1 MRRTVLFLL
10 VLSISVSLEAQEK
23 YALVIGNANY
33 TNFDKLN
40 NPIND
45 ANDIAAVLE
54 GLGFKMVGKLLDA
67 SRVEMEDAVDK
78 LRQRLEAS
86 PDSYGFFYYA
96 GHGVQSRTGKNY
108 LIPVD
113 AEIRSENLLAER
125 AVAVDYVLAELED
138 AGNELNMIVLDACR
152 NFPTAWDRS
161 GGNRGLS
168 QISNPPRGS
177 IIMYATAAG
186 ATADEGEG
194 ENGLFTSQLLNN
206 LVTPRLSV
214 RDIFDRTGD
223 DVFKASAGIQH
234 PAISINYFRSG
245 TTYLGSLPPDFTL
258 PQTTSPPINRQP
270 VPTPL
275 PSGPK
280 QATGGAV
287 GYGFMN
293 LAFGLGSYLQG
304 DIPGGVIVTGG
315 YAAALGLI
323 AWEFSLSY
331 NDPMAGIIGPIGI
344 GVGAATL
351 IFGFVKPFVYN
362 SNRKLA
368 SAMGNLDIA
377 LVSDEQNKKAVAIKY
392 THSF

>member
-1 MRRTVLFLL
+1 MRRTFLFLL
-10 VLSISVSLEAQEK
+10 VFVICVSLGAQEK

-33 TNFDKLN
+33 KNFDKLN

-45 ANDIAAVLE
+45 ANDIAAILDS
-54 GLGFKMVGKLLDA
+54 LGFKVDKLLDA
-67 SRVEMEDAVDK
+67 NRVQMEDAVDK
-78 LRQRLEAS
+78 LRRRLEAS

-108 LIPVD
+108 LIPYD

-138 AGNELNMIVLDACR
+138 AKNELNMIVLDACR
-152 NFPTAWDRS
+152 DFPVAWNRS
-161 GGNRGLS
+161 GGSRGFS
-168 QISNPPRGS
+168 QITNPPRGS

-194 ENGLFTSQLLNN
+194 RNGLFTSQLLKN
-206 LVTPRLSV
+206 LATTTLSV
-214 RDIFDRTGD
+214 RDIFDKTGD
-223 DVFKASAGIQH
+223 DVFTVSAGTQH

-245 TTYLGSLPPDFTL
+245 STYLGSLPPGFTI
-258 PQTTSPPINRQP
+258 TGETSPNLNFASPP
-270 VPTPL
+270 PKPL
-275 PSGPK
+275 PAKSK
-280 QATGGAV
+280 QTTGGAV

-323 AWEFSLSY
+323 AWEFSLSRG
-331 NDPMAGIIGPIGI
+331 DAMAGIIGPIGV
-344 GVGAATL
+344 GVGAATI
-351 IFGFVKPFVYN
+351 IFGFVKPIIYN
-362 SNRKLA
+362 SNRRLA
-368 SAMGNLDIA
+368 SAVGNLDVA
-377 LVSDEQNKKAVAIKY
+377 LVSSEQNKKTLAIKY